1 VIKIMR
7 NIPIILIF
15 FLLLPL
21 ACGKL
26 KGEFAFQTPLDKSY
40 KIRQERLEFNTAD
53 EIKWIYKFKTAPAKK
68 IKLGVIIMKRELGWV
83 DIISMPDFID
93 EMKSMLY
100 GTIKDFEPGDYR
112 IIITEI
118 TEDETTII
126 DKCDFYLFSDEE
138 ELD

>member
-1 VIKIMR
+1 MRKI
-7 NIPIILIF
+7 PLVLLISVS
-15 FLLLPL
+15 LTV
-21 ACGKL
+21 ACGKI

-40 KIRQERLEFNTAD
+40 RIKQQRLEFNVSD
-53 EIKWIYKFKTAPAKK
+53 EIKWIYKFSSAPAKN
-68 IKLGVIIMKRELGWV
+68 IKLGVIIMKKELGWV
-83 DIISMPDFID
+83 DIMSMPDYID
-93 EMKSMLY
+93 GMKMIVY

-112 IIITEI
+112 IVITEI

>member
-1 VIKIMR
+1 MKKIQICVI
-7 NIPIILIF
+7 LS
-15 FLLLPL
+15 FLLAF
-21 ACGKL
+21 ACGKI

-40 KIRQERLEFNTAD
+40 KIRQERLEFNVSD
-53 EIKWIYKFKTAPAKK
+53 EIKWVYKFSSPPAKK
-68 IKLGVIIMKRELGWV
+68 LKLGIIIMKKELGWV
-83 DIISMPDFID
+83 DIISMPDYVD
-93 EMKSMLY
+93 EMKSMVY
-100 GTIKDFEPGDYR
+100 GTIKGFEPGDYR